1 MKRNWMTMLVVA
13 GSLSSNLF
21 GQQYPQQYP
30 QQGGPYQSDPYGDDR
45 YNDDRYG
52 NNDGIYA
59 PPPPSIPRYAY
70 NRPPM
75 PGPGFYW
82 VDGYWNFQRRRY
94 VWVNGYW
101 ARPPYAGGYWVAP
114 RYNSG
119 RYFLGFWGGPR
130 SDFNR
135 GYRNSYRFNG
145 NHRGYR

>member
-1 MKRNWMTMLVVA
+1 MKRTLMATLLMA
-13 GSLSSNLF
+13 GSLGANLF
-21 GQQYPQQYP
+21 GQQYPQH
-30 QQGGPYQSDPYGDDR
+30 SDPYGNDR
-45 YNDDRYG
+45 YDDSQ
-52 NNDGIYA
+52 GIYA

-82 VDGYWNFQRRRY
+82 VDGYWNFQRPRY

-130 SDFNR
+130 SNFNR